1 MWDRPRPCRR
11 RAETGPRGLRL
22 GVAWLAG
29 VLLAGCNGGLGP
41 DMTGTT
47 LPEADSVRAGAAFIQ
62 SEYRIAPQDT
72 LEITVY
78 QFPTLSRVTQVDSA
92 GRLSLPLVG
101 AVVAAGKT
109 VGELEM
115 ELTRKLGARYI
126 QSPQVSV
133 LVKESIGARVTVDG
147 AVKLPGVYTLKGKTT
162 LVQALA
168 LAQGINE
175 VGDTTVTLTRI
186 ADGRPVSARI
196 DVASIRAGQAPDPQV
211 FGGDTIVVDESAAR
225 TGLQVLKNTVPAA
238 IGIGVR
244 AVP

>member
-1 MWDRPRPCRR
+1 MWDRSSLERSRPRVARR
-11 RAETGPRGLRL
+11 IGL
-22 GVAWLAG
+22 
-29 VLLAGCNGGLGP
+29 LLAAVCLAACNGGGLGP
-41 DMTGTT
+41 DMTGST
-47 LPEADSVRAGAAFIQ
+47 LPEADSVKAGAAYVQ
-62 SEYRIAPQDT
+62 TEYRIAPQDT

-78 QFPTLSRVTQVDSA
+78 QFPNLSRVTQVDSS

-109 VGELEM
+109 VGELEA
-115 ELTRKLGARYI
+115 ELTRKLGQRYI
-126 QSPQVSV
+126 QAPQVSV

-147 AVKLPGVYTLKGKTT
+147 AVKLPGVYTLKGRTT

-186 ADGRPVSARI
+186 SDGRQVTARL
-196 DVASIRAGQAPDPQV
+196 DVAAIRAGQAPDPQV